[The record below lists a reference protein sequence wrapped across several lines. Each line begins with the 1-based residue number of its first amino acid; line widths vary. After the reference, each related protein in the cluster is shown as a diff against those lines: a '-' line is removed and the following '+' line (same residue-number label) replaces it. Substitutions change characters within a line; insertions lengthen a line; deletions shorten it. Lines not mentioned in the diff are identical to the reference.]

1 MPALGIAQDYPS
13 KPLRIVVGYPPGGAN
28 DIIARVVAQK
38 LSEAW
43 GQQAIVDNRPGAIG
57 VIGTEMV
64 ARSAPDGH
72 TMGVVSLSPLVF
84 SRFAHAKLPY
94 DSLTDFTPLA
104 TLAMTPMLITVHP
117 SLPVHS
123 LKDLIALAKSQPGKL
138 DFAISGTGGMTHMV
152 LELLRSSTGARL
164 QTVPYKGATPALTDT
179 LAGHV
184 QGMVEAFPAL
194 SPLVKQGRLRGI
206 AVTSEKRNPLL
217 PDVPSAAEQGVRDL
231 VTVNW
236 FGMVAPARIPRP
248 IAEKIHGGL
257 VKIPSQPDV
266 KERFDALG
274 LVPMTMATP
283 EAYGNFIKSEIARW
297 GKVAQSA
304 GIKPQ

>member
-104 TLAMTPMLITVHP
+104 TLASALNFCVGCEMYML
-117 SLPVHS
+117 L
-123 LKDLIALAKSQPGKL
+123 
-138 DFAISGTGGMTHMV
+138 
-152 LELLRSSTGARL
+152 ARL
-164 QTVPYKGATPALTDT
+164 REATAAVVPY
-179 LAGHV
+179 LA
-184 QGMVEAFPAL
+184 
-194 SPLVKQGRLRGI
+194 
-206 AVTSEKRNPLL
+206 
-217 PDVPSAAEQGVRDL
+217 
-231 VTVNW
+231 
-236 FGMVAPARIPRP
+236 
-248 IAEKIHGGL
+248 
-257 VKIPSQPDV
+257 
-266 KERFDALG
+266 
-274 LVPMTMATP
+274 
-283 EAYGNFIKSEIARW
+283 
-297 GKVAQSA
+297 
-304 GIKPQ
+304 